1 MRKYKT
7 TQQQCSF
14 KESTVL
20 DYNIRH
26 ITETD
31 IKRDGTQSKDDR
43 SAPTWQV
50 KQRTIIRRVSG
61 SGGMQVETDW
71 EGREGNFKVTVT
83 FYILKSRLELQV
95 SIKGLPLWLQG

>member
-14 KESTVL
+14 KASTVL

-31 IKRDGTQSKDDR
+31 TKRDGNQSKDDR

-61 SGGMQVETDW
+61 SEVCRQRQTGKGEKET
-71 EGREGNFKVTVT
+71 
-83 FYILKSRLELQV
+83 SR
-95 SIKGLPLWLQG
+95 